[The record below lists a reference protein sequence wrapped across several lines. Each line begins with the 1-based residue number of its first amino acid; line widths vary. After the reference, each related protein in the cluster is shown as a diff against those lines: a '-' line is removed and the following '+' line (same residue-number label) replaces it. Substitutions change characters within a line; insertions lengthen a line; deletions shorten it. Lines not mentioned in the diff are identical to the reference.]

1 MKKAVNW
8 EWSSAAAHCAGVDDG
23 GRLCLDQWQHL
34 FGQPALIAAAWR
46 EYLEG
51 PAEEARRNTA
61 RLAAQLP
68 YNRPVGWLS
77 LRQAE
82 VERAAAASPG

>member
-1 MKKAVNW
+1 MVQRSGALRGLRARVPTT
-8 EWSSAAAHCAGVDDG
+8 AAGCAWK
-23 GRLCLDQWQHL
+23 WQHL
-34 FGQPALIAAAWR
+34 FGQPAAIAAAWR

-61 RLAAQLP
+61 RLAARLP
-68 YNRPVGWLS
+68 YNRPVGWLA